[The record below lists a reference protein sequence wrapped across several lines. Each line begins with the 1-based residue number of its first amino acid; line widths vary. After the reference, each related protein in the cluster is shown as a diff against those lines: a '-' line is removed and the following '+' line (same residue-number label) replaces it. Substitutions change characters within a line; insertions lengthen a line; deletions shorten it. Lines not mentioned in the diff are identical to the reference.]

1 VVSRSYA
8 VTDADIAGVCA
19 AGFSEDQIFEI
30 VVCAALG
37 AADRQH
43 SSALAALT
51 DAAGGLG

>member
-1 VVSRSYA
+1 MN
-8 VTDADIAGVCA
+8 DADIAGVRA
-19 AGFSEDQIFEI
+19 AGCSEDQIFEI
-30 VVCAALG
+30 VVCAAIG